1 LVSDIPFNAII
12 WFSTYILS
20 VCFKV
25 CCPRRTNTKTD
36 AFGFLLLILLATGL
50 GLLNHFGL
58 FASLALLLLSI
69 PVRFRNSYFNKLCK
83 LVLIVLSLGLA
94 MHKIPGF
101 FNQLVFSSDAFGQ
114 SGLPFTLYANVDKA
128 LAGLALLNAFSAH
141 IKWRLGLK
149 EFQLIALF
157 LAGFFTLA
165 ILLGAEFELK
175 LMHLTWVFLLL
186 NLFITCIAEE
196 AFFRL
201 AIQRPINRGLKNA
214 LNGGLAVLISA
225 AIFMLAHFHTGEG
238 AEKRLLLIFC
248 AGLLYGTVYL
258 KRNFG
263 SAVML
268 HFSLNAIHFMLFA
281 YPASFSSWF

>member
-1 LVSDIPFNAII
+1 MISDIPFNAII
-12 WFSTYILS
+12 WFSAYILS

-25 CCPRRTNTKTD
+25 FFARYTTAKTD
-36 AFGFLLLILLATGL
+36 AFGFSLLILLGTGL
-50 GLLNHFGL
+50 DLLNFLGL
-58 FASLALLLLSI
+58 FSALALLLLSI
-69 PVRFRNSYFNKLCK
+69 PIKFQNNYFNHLSKLL
-83 LVLIVLSLGLA
+83 LVVLSLGLA

-141 IKWRLGLK
+141 IKWRIGLK
-149 EFQLIALF
+149 ELQLIALF
-157 LAGFFTLA
+157 LAGFYTLA
-165 ILLGAEFELK
+165 LILGAEFELK
-175 LMHLTWVFLLL
+175 FMHLTWVFLLL

-196 AFFRL
+196 SFFRL
-201 AIQRPINRGLKNA
+201 AIQRPINKGLKNA
-214 LNGGLAVLISA
+214 LNGGLAVLITA

-238 AEKRLLLIFC
+238 AEKRLVLIFC

-268 HFSLNAIHFMLFA
+268 HFSLNAIHFMLFT
-281 YPASFSSWF
+281 YPATFISR